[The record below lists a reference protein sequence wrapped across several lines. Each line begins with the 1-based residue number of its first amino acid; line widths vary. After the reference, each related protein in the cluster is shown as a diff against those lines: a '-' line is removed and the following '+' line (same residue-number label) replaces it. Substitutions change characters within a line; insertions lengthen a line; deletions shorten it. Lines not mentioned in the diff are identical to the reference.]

1 MSEKKTC
8 QLLQLYFRESERVRL
23 LDLDALPVLDTDEQA
38 NMHDWL
44 ATKRN
49 FSPDEIASQQW
60 IKTCSAGYITELTF
74 FPDGRLD
81 EYTLFN
87 RQRTTGRW
95 ELIDGVIEMVIY
107 KGEDQYRCAVLA
119 NRTVNIHSA
128 IEYKNG
134 ELHSYLK
141 LAQTRPVEN

>member
-8 QLLQLYFRESERVRL
+8 QLIQLYFRESERVRL
-23 LDLDALPVLDTDEQA
+23 LDLDALPALDTDEQA

-60 IKTCSAGYITELTF
+60 MKTCSAGYITELTF
-74 FPDGRLD
+74 SPDGLLN

-87 RQRTTGRW
+87 RQRATGRW
-95 ELIDGVIEMVIY
+95 ELVDGVIEMVIN
-107 KGEDQYRCAVLA
+107 KGEDQYRCAVFA

-141 LAQTRPVEN
+141 LAQTRPVGN